1 MRQRI
6 DDRAKKLTP
15 ASLEKLFKEIVVG
28 TGRAQEPYIIAFHYA
43 SDNVAGKDLGTL
55 FGFFEVEI
63 HDQDAAY
70 IVNFLASVAKKEY
83 FANPRRSP
91 TDSFDAALHKINV
104 ALAEI
109 VKHGN
114 VSWLGHLHGALGAVS
129 HNMIHF
135 SVTGEGELYLAR
147 QENFHSISTGLA
159 DTGSEPHPLKTFTE
173 VSSGELFD
181 GDLVIALSPSIWS
194 LFSPEELARSL
205 NRLGP
210 AGFEQFLRT
219 ALINELPVAAAAIL
233 LCSAPVEVV
242 KPLPI
247 KKEPRKAPV
256 NLENVWSGKTFS
268 DALKP
273 TTRTDEQDSKSTS
286 ETAREE
292 YTDSKTGHIY
302 VQASSENHFDVPES
316 RWKESFDVFLHHA
329 GLQTR
334 SLHIAFKKTFRRIGK
349 ESGFLITAASSELGA
364 WKRASGRRARL
375 LRRSLEQR
383 FERFQEARELKKT
396 IDIKK
401 GDSVIEEQTSPISSA
416 SASISQYQKV
426 AQEISAAHSNRVA
439 AFTRKT
445 KEVHLFVRSVGN
457 TSWERLKGWF
467 SSFSATW
474 ITWLRSLAGRAI
486 ATFLLLPKKMKWL
499 IGGGVVLIALG
510 SLFFTLPTTEQ
521 EGPVPEAP
529 EVAVAPTE
537 AAPAFP
543 PANEPLS
550 IRLSGERVL
559 APIGDAPTLALA
571 TINDTPFLITGKRI
585 TNLKTQ
591 ESTNAPETLR
601 LATGMDDLDSI
612 FVLSESGTLYLY
624 SVTTKKFETNVLPL
638 ATGANIHALGSYL
651 TYLYV
656 LDRKAGIIYRFPRAE
671 GGFGVATTWSKESL
685 NLKETSSMSVYENIA
700 LVGND
705 DRPLV
710 FTRGKNTGATFSGSV
725 APIITDALSFNPA
738 NGDVFALDRTNKRV
752 IRWSL
757 TGTLINQYFHESFGE
772 TEAILVSSDGTELLT
787 SRNGATNTWRIQ

>member
-129 HNMIHF
+129 HNTIHF

-181 GDLVIALSPSIWS
+181 GDLVIALSPSVWS

-242 KPLPI
+242 KPLPV
-247 KKEPRKAPV
+247 KKEPKKAPA

-268 DALKP
+268 DALKA
-273 TTRTDEQDSKSTS
+273 TTRTDERDLKSTS
-286 ETAREE
+286 ENAREE

-302 VQASSENHFDVPES
+302 VQASNENQFDVPES

-349 ESGFLITAASSELGA
+349 ESGFLVTAASSELSA
-364 WKRASGRRARL
+364 WKRASDRRARL
-375 LRRSLEQR
+375 LRRSLEER
-383 FERFQEARELKKT
+383 FQRFQEARRVKKE
-396 IDIKK
+396 IGIQRAESIIEKQVAPAA
-401 GDSVIEEQTSPISSA
+401 SVSASPIQFRNEA
-416 SASISQYQKV
+416 RETAPTRTD
-426 AQEISAAHSNRVA
+426 RVA
-439 AFTRKT
+439 AFARKT
-445 KEVHLFVRSVGN
+445 KEVRLLVRSVSD
-457 TSWERLKGWF
+457 TSWEHFKGWF
-467 SSFSATW
+467 SALSATW
-474 ITWLRSLAGRAI
+474 ATRLRPLASRVITA
-486 ATFLLLPKKMKWL
+486 FLLLPKKMKWL
-499 IGGGVVLIALG
+499 IGGGMTLIVLG
-510 SLFFTLPTTEQ
+510 SLFFTLQTTEQ
-521 EGPVPEAP
+521 EVVAPEAP
-529 EVAVAPTE
+529 ETAITPIET
-537 AAPAFP
+537 APAFP
-543 PANEPLS
+543 PADEPLS

-559 APIGDAPTLALA
+559 APISDSPTLAL
-571 TINDTPFLITGKRI
+571 TNINDIPFLITEKRI

-601 LATGMDDLDSI
+601 LAAGMDDLDAI

-624 SVTTKKFETNVLPL
+624 SITTKKFEANTLPL
-638 ATGANIHALGSYL
+638 ATGTNIDALGSYL

-656 LDRKAGIIYRFPRAE
+656 LDRSAGIIYRLPRAE
-671 GGFGVATTWSKESL
+671 GGFGAPTAWSKESL
-685 NLKETSSMSVYENIA
+685 SLKEKSAMSVYENIA
-700 LVGND
+700 LAGSD
-705 DRPLV
+705 GRPLV
-710 FTRGKNTGATFSGSV
+710 FTRGKNTGVTFSGSI
-725 APIITDALSFNPA
+725 APIMTDALSFNPK
-738 NGDVFALDRTNKRV
+738 NGDVFALDRKNKRIV
-752 IRWSL
+752 RWSL
-757 TGTLINQYFHESFGE
+757 TGTLINQYFHESFDGI
-772 TEAILVSSDGTELLT
+772 EAILVSSDGTELLT